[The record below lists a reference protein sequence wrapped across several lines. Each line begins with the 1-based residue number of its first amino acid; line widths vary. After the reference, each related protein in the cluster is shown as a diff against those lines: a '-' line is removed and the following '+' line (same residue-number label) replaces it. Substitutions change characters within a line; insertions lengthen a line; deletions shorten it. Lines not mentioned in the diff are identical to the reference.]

1 MFGIGMPEMILILA
15 LALIVIGPKK
25 LPDLAKSLGRALG
38 EFKNATSDLKRSMEI
53 EEISEVKKSFDE
65 LNQDINQTLQEDIG
79 STDTSPKAS
88 NDTKAA
94 ESNDSSDPEQPLDDL
109 KKAFDNYNQ
118 DAAPEAHQAPAPEA
132 GASETAGKPDES
144 SPNETSARDDKGSM
158 TNERG

>member
-38 EFKNATSDLKRSMEI
+38 EFKKATSDLKRSMEI

-65 LNQDINQTLQEDIG
+65 LNEDINQSLKGDIG
-79 STDTSPKAS
+79 STDTSSKAS
-88 NDTKAA
+88 VDTK
-94 ESNDSSDPEQPLDDL
+94 EPEPIEPPDSEQPLDDL
-109 KKAFDNYNQ
+109 KKAFDTYNQ
-118 DAAPEAHQAPAPEA
+118 DSEPAAHMAPAPDTDSGDTPDKPEDTTLNDETE
-132 GASETAGKPDES
+132 SEH
-144 SPNETSARDDKGSM
+144 KGSM

>member
-38 EFKNATSDLKRSMEI
+38 EFRKATSDLKRSMEI

-65 LNQDINQTLQEDIG
+65 LNQDINQSLKGDVG
-79 STDTSPKAS
+79 SFDDDAMAS
-88 NDTKAA
+88 NDSTAS
-94 ESNDSSDPEQPLDDL
+94 EPNVPTDPHPPLDDL
-109 KKAFDNYNQ
+109 KKAFDSYNQ
-118 DAAPEAHQAPAPEA
+118 DAAPEDHQAPAPDTDSGEA
-132 GASETAGKPDES
+132 TDNSDES
-144 SPNETSARDDKGSM
+144 SPREASMPDDKGSM